1 MHDLNIFQDLY
12 PEILTQQTL
21 SLVKLETIMDLT
33 QVLVDQI
40 MASMMDL
47 MMDLT
52 LAEVTLIQV

>member
-12 PEILTQQTL
+12 QEILTQQTL

-40 MASMMDL
+40 MAST
-47 MMDLT
+47 MDLT
-52 LAEVTLIQV
+52 LEEVTLIQV